1 MGMSGAATWI
11 PRLVSAAT
19 LVRLGAANGACQQAA
34 RPDLRPHFPCIR
46 GLARGARVG
55 ECTGFVSES
64 VTASTKIYSKEP
76 VWDPRRWLP
85 TTAEEVKARGW
96 DYLDVIIV
104 SGDAYVDHPA
114 FGTAVIGRLLEAEG
128 LRVAILPQPNW
139 RDDLRDFKK
148 LGAPR
153 MFFGVTAGCMDSMVN
168 RYTAARKPRSEDAYT
183 PGGEIGFRPDYAT
196 TVYCQILKK
205 LFPETPIMVGGIE
218 ASLRRVT
225 HYDYWSETLKPSILA
240 ESGADLLVYGMG
252 ELPLKEA
259 VRLLKRGVPFSS
271 LRTIPQTAVLL
282 PPDAKAPKNENWE
295 DFTLHSHDE
304 CLNDRAL
311 YAKNFKDIETE
322 SNRVKAR
329 RLFQQVANRLLVV
342 NPPFRT
348 MSEQQIDASFDL
360 PYTRLPHPKYRKRGP
375 IPAYEMIK
383 HSINMHRGCFGG
395 CSFCTIS
402 AHQGKFVASRSKES
416 ILREVESIKQMPDFR
431 GTISDLGGPSA
442 NMYKMKGKQQW
453 ICDECVRPSCIW
465 PDVCRNLDTD
475 HTPLLEIYEAVRN
488 TEGVK
493 HAYVASGIRYD
504 LFLHDKGATP
514 EVKAS
519 HERYIEE
526 LAAHHVPGRIKVAP
540 EHTSDHVLRIMRKPT
555 FKLFHKFKEKFDQ
568 AAKKAGKPDMPVV
581 PYFISSHP
589 GSRPEDMAELAL
601 QTKDL
606 GFRLEQVQ
614 DFTPTPMTVAT
625 EIYATGVHPY
635 DAKPVEVARSP
646 EEKQEQRSFFFWY
659 KPEMK
664 AALRA
669 SMKRLGLDD
678 MARRLLD
685 EKKETRDV
693 TPPPHITPCGMR
705 VPKSAASGE
714 KPASPCQSRGEPH
727 ANRGP
732 APQLTKMPKPPKRP
746 KTDVDQ
752 LLRDAGVQV
761 GRPKQDGGSR

>member
-1 MGMSGAATWI
+1 MVRAVPAPAA
-11 PRLVSAAT
+11 P
-19 LVRLGAANGACQQAA
+19 
-34 RPDLRPHFPCIR
+34 
-46 GLARGARVG
+46 
-55 ECTGFVSES
+55 
-64 VTASTKIYSKEP
+64 STKVYSHEP
-76 VWDPRRWLP
+76 VWDEKRWLP
-85 TTAEEVKARGW
+85 TTADEMKARGW
-96 DYLDVIIV
+96 DYVDVVIV

-114 FGTAVIGRLLEAEG
+114 FGTAVIGRLLEDEG

-148 LGAPR
+148 FGAPR
-153 MFFGVTAGCMDSMVN
+153 LFFGVTAGCMDSMVN
-168 RYTAARKPRSEDAYT
+168 RYTAAKKLRSEDAYT
-183 PGGEIGFRPDYAT
+183 PGGEHGFRPDYAT
-196 TVYCQILKK
+196 TTYCQVLKQ
-205 LFPETPIMVGGIE
+205 LYPEVPIMVGGIE

-225 HYDYWSETLKPSILA
+225 HFDYWSDTLKPSILA

-252 ELPLKEA
+252 ELPLREA
-259 VRLLKRGVPFSS
+259 VRLLRRGVPFAS
-271 LRTIPQTAVLL
+271 LTTLPQTAVLL
-282 PPDAKAPKNENWE
+282 PAGEEAPKNKHWE
-295 DFTLHSHDE
+295 DFTLHSHEE
-304 CLNDRAL
+304 CGRDREL
-311 YAKNFKDIETE
+311 YAKNFKNIETE

-329 RLFQQVANRLLVV
+329 RLLQPTGDRLLVV
-342 NPPFRT
+342 NPPFPT
-348 MSEQQIDASFDL
+348 MSEDQIDSSFDL

-383 HSINMHRGCFGG
+383 HSVNMHRGCFGG

-402 AHQGKFVASRSKES
+402 AHQGKFVASRSKAS

-431 GTISDLGGPSA
+431 GTISDLGGPSG
-442 NMYKMKGKQQW
+442 NMYKMKGKEQW

-475 HTPLLEIYEAVRN
+475 HTALLDIYESVRN

-504 LFLHDKGATP
+504 LFLHDKGVTP

-519 HERYIEE
+519 HEKYIEE

-540 EHTSDHVLRIMRKPT
+540 EHTSDHVLRIMRKPS
-555 FKLFHKFKEKFDQ
+555 FNLFYKFKEKFER
-568 AAKKAGKPDMPVV
+568 ASAKAGKKDVPVI

-601 QTKDL
+601 KTKDL

-635 DAKPVEVARSP
+635 DGKAVACAHTP

-669 SMKRLGLDD
+669 TMRRIGLHDLVH
-678 MARRLLD
+678 RLLD
-685 EKKETRDV
+685 EKKTTRDV
-693 TPPPHITPCGMR
+693 TPPPHITPCGQNR
-705 VPKSAASGE
+705 SAVGDSAAGQAAACSSGPPPGARLAAATARPRRSK
-714 KPASPCQSRGEPH
+714 KPAR
-727 ANRGP
+727 
-732 APQLTKMPKPPKRP
+732 L
-746 KTDVDQ
+746 DD
-752 LLRDAGVQV
+752 LLRDSGVRTVRDQ
-761 GRPKQDGGSR
+761 PLDK

>member
-1 MGMSGAATWI
+1 MSEAT
-11 PRLVSAAT
+11 P
-19 LVRLGAANGACQQAA
+19 G
-34 RPDLRPHFPCIR
+34 
-46 GLARGARVG
+46 
-55 ECTGFVSES
+55 
-64 VTASTKIYSKEP
+64 TKTYSREP
-76 VWDPRRWLP
+76 VWDPARWLP
-85 TTAEEVKARGW
+85 TTADEVKARGW
-96 DYLDVIIV
+96 DYVDVVIV

-114 FGTAVIGRLLEAEG
+114 FGTAVIGRLLEREG

-148 LGAPR
+148 FGAPR
-153 MFFGVTAGCMDSMVN
+153 RFFGVTAGCMDSMVN
-168 RYTAARKPRSEDAYT
+168 RYTAAKKLRSEDAYT
-183 PGGEIGFRPDYAT
+183 PGGEHGFRPDYAT
-196 TVYCQILKK
+196 VTYAQILKK
-205 LFPETPIMVGGIE
+205 LYPDVPVMVGGIE

-225 HYDYWSETLKPSILA
+225 HYDYWSDTLKPSILA

-252 ELPLKEA
+252 EPPLREI
-259 VRLLKRGVPFSS
+259 VRLLKRGVPFAS
-271 LRTIPQTAVLL
+271 LTNISQTAVLL
-282 PPDAKAPKNENWE
+282 SPGEVAPKNKNWE
-295 DFTLHSHDE
+295 DFTLHSHEE
-304 CLNDRAL
+304 CGRDRAL

-329 RLFQQVANRLLVV
+329 RLLQPVGERLLVV
-342 NPPFRT
+342 NPPFPT
-348 MSEQQIDASFDL
+348 MSEEEIDSSFDL

-402 AHQGKFVASRSKES
+402 AHQGKFVASRSKAS

-442 NMYKMKGKQQW
+442 NMYKMKGKEQW
-453 ICDECVRPSCIW
+453 ICDECRRPSCIW

-475 HTPLLEIYEAVRN
+475 HTALLDIYESVRN
-488 TEGVK
+488 TEGIK

-504 LFLHDKGATP
+504 LFLHEKDARP

-519 HERYIEE
+519 HERYVEE

-540 EHTSDHVLRIMRKPT
+540 EHTSDHVLRVMRKPT
-555 FKLFHKFKEKFDQ
+555 FNLFYKFKEKFDK
-568 AAKKAGKPDMPVV
+568 AAAKAGKPDTPVV

-601 QTKDL
+601 KTKDL

-635 DAKPVEVARSP
+635 NAQPVEVARTP

-669 SMKRLGLDD
+669 SMHRIGLDD
-678 MARRLLD
+678 LAHRLLD
-685 EKKETRDV
+685 EKRKTRDV
-693 TPPPHITPCGMR
+693 TPPPHITPCGMN
-705 VPKSAASGE
+705 VPGARLAAATQGAK
-714 KPASPCQSRGEPH
+714 KPAQ
-727 ANRGP
+727 P
-732 APQLTKMPKPPKRP
+732 APRGAPRPRKPAHL
-746 KTDVDQ
+746 DD
-752 LLRDAGVQV
+752 LLRDSGVKL
-761 GRPKQDGGSR
+761 PEKK

>member
-1 MGMSGAATWI
+1 MCPLPTAGKPAAGSGAPKSGFA
-11 PRLVSAAT
+11 PGGKAAT
-19 LVRLGAANGACQQAA
+19 FPAVSTPPANSAK
-34 RPDLRPHFPCIR
+34 
-46 GLARGARVG
+46 V
-55 ECTGFVSES
+55 
-64 VTASTKIYSKEP
+64 YSHEP
-76 VWDPRRWLP
+76 VWDPKRWLP
-85 TTAEEVKARGW
+85 TTADEMKARGW
-96 DYLDVIIV
+96 DYVDVVIV

-148 LGAPR
+148 FGAPR
-153 MFFGVTAGCMDSMVN
+153 LFFGVTAGCMDSMVN
-168 RYTAARKPRSEDAYT
+168 RYTAAKKLRSEDAYT
-183 PGGEIGFRPDYAT
+183 PGGEHGFRPDYAT
-196 TVYCQILKK
+196 TTYCQVLKK
-205 LFPETPIMVGGIE
+205 IYPEVPIMVGGIE

-225 HYDYWSETLKPSILA
+225 HFDYWSDTLKPSILA

-259 VRLLKRGVPFSS
+259 VRLLRRGVPFAS
-271 LRTIPQTAVLL
+271 LTTIPQTAVLL
-282 PPDAKAPKNENWE
+282 PAGEVAPKNKHWD
-295 DFTLHSHDE
+295 DFTLHSHEE
-304 CLNDRAL
+304 CERDREL
-311 YAKNFKDIETE
+311 YAKNFKNIETE

-329 RLFQQVANRLLVV
+329 RLLQPTGDRLLVV
-342 NPPFRT
+342 NPPFPT
-348 MSEQQIDASFDL
+348 MSEEEIDSSFDL

-442 NMYKMKGKQQW
+442 NMYKMKGKEQW

-475 HTPLLEIYEAVRN
+475 HTALLDIYESVRN

-504 LFLHDKGATP
+504 LFLHDKGTTP
-514 EVKAS
+514 EVQAS
-519 HERYIEE
+519 HEKYIEE

-540 EHTSDHVLRIMRKPT
+540 EHTSDHVLRVMRKPS
-555 FKLFHKFKEKFDQ
+555 FDLFYKFKEKFER
-568 AAKKAGKPDMPVV
+568 AAAKAGKPDMPVT

-601 QTKDL
+601 KTKDL

-635 DAKPVEVARSP
+635 DGKPVACAHTP
-646 EEKQEQRSFFFWY
+646 QEKQEQRSFFFWY

-669 SMKRLGLDD
+669 SMQRIGLHDLVH
-678 MARRLLD
+678 RLLE
-685 EKKETRDV
+685 EKKSTRDV
-693 TPPPHITPCGMR
+693 TPTPHIAPCGR
-705 VPKSAASGE
+705 APTPPGARLAAATAKPRRSR
-714 KPASPCQSRGEPH
+714 KPAH
-727 ANRGP
+727 
-732 APQLTKMPKPPKRP
+732 L
-746 KTDVDQ
+746 DD
-752 LLRDAGVQV
+752 LLRDAGVRTARDKPADQ
-761 GRPKQDGGSR
+761 

>member
-1 MGMSGAATWI
+1 
-11 PRLVSAAT
+11 
-19 LVRLGAANGACQQAA
+19 
-34 RPDLRPHFPCIR
+34 
-46 GLARGARVG
+46 
-55 ECTGFVSES
+55 
-64 VTASTKIYSKEP
+64 
-76 VWDPRRWLP
+76 VWDAKRWLP
-85 TTAEEVKARGW
+85 TTADEVKARGW
-96 DYLDVIIV
+96 DYVDVVIV

-148 LGAPR
+148 FGAPR
-153 MFFGVTAGCMDSMVN
+153 LFFGVTAGCMDSMVN
-168 RYTAARKPRSEDAYT
+168 RYTAAKKLRSEDAYT
-183 PGGEIGFRPDYAT
+183 PGGEHGFRPDYAT
-196 TVYCQILKK
+196 TTYCQVLKQ
-205 LFPETPIMVGGIE
+205 LYPDVPVMIGGIE

-225 HYDYWSETLKPSILA
+225 HFDYWSDALKPSILA

-252 ELPLKEA
+252 ELPLKET
-259 VRLLKRGVPFSS
+259 VRLLKRGVPFAS
-271 LRTIPQTAVLL
+271 LTTIPQTAVLL
-282 PPDAKAPKNENWE
+282 PAGEGAPKNKNW
-295 DFTLHSHDE
+295 DDYTLHSHEE
-304 CLNDRAL
+304 CLGDRAL
-311 YAKNFKDIETE
+311 YSKNFKDIETE

-329 RLFQQVANRLLVV
+329 RLLQPTGERLLVV
-342 NPPFRT
+342 NPPFPT
-348 MSEQQIDASFDL
+348 MTEQEIDSAFDL

-402 AHQGKFVASRSKES
+402 AHQGKFVASRSKAS
-416 ILREVESIKQMPDFR
+416 ILREVESVKQMPDFR
-431 GTISDLGGPSA
+431 GTISDLGGPSG

-475 HTPLLEIYEAVRN
+475 HTALLDIYESVRN

-540 EHTSDHVLRIMRKPT
+540 EHTSDHVLRIMRKPS
-555 FKLFHKFKEKFDQ
+555 FKLFHKFKAKFEA
-568 AAKKAGKPDMPVV
+568 AAKKAGKPDMPVT

-601 QTKDL
+601 KTKDL

-635 DAKPVEVARSP
+635 DGKPVACAHTP

-664 AALRA
+664 AALRS
-669 SMKRLGLDD
+669 SMRRLGLHDL
-678 MARRLLD
+678 AARLLD
-685 EKKETRDV
+685 DKKATRDV
-693 TPPPHITPCGMR
+693 TPSPHIAPCGMP
-705 VPKSAASGE
+705 VPGPQASAAPRAPEGGARPKRSK
-714 KPASPCQSRGEPH
+714 KPAHLDELLRAAGVNVAKPPRGGPP
-727 ANRGP
+727 P
-732 APQLTKMPKPPKRP
+732 AP
-746 KTDVDQ
+746 
-752 LLRDAGVQV
+752 
-761 GRPKQDGGSR
+761 

>member
-1 MGMSGAATWI
+1 MLPAA
-11 PRLVSAAT
+11 VSTPAPNSAKT
-19 LVRLGAANGACQQAA
+19 
-34 RPDLRPHFPCIR
+34 
-46 GLARGARVG
+46 
-55 ECTGFVSES
+55 
-64 VTASTKIYSKEP
+64 YSHEP
-76 VWDPRRWLP
+76 VWDAKRWLP
-85 TTAEEVKARGW
+85 TTADEVAARGW
-96 DYLDVIIV
+96 DYVDVVIV

-114 FGTAVIGRLLEAEG
+114 FGTAVIGRMLESEG

-148 LGAPR
+148 FGAPR
-153 MFFGVTAGCMDSMVN
+153 LFFGVTAGCMDSMVN
-168 RYTAARKPRSEDAYT
+168 RYTAAKKLRSEDAYT
-183 PGGEIGFRPDYAT
+183 PGGAHGFRPDYAT
-196 TVYCQILKK
+196 TTYCQVLKK
-205 LFPETPIMVGGIE
+205 LYPEVPVMIGGIE

-225 HYDYWSETLKPSILA
+225 HYDYWSDTLKPSILA

-252 ELPLKEA
+252 ELPLRET
-259 VRLLKRGVPFSS
+259 VRLLKRGVPFAS
-271 LRTIPQTAVLL
+271 LTTIPQTAVLL
-282 PPDAKAPKNENWE
+282 PPGETAPKNKNW
-295 DFTLHSHDE
+295 DDYTLHSHED
-304 CLNDRAL
+304 CGRDRAL
-311 YAKNFKDIETE
+311 YSKNFKDIETE

-329 RLFQQVANRLLVV
+329 RLLQPTGDRLLVV
-342 NPPFRT
+342 NPPFPT
-348 MSEQQIDASFDL
+348 MSEEEIDSAFDL

-402 AHQGKFVASRSKES
+402 AHQGKFVASRSKAS

-431 GTISDLGGPSA
+431 GTISDLGGPSG
-442 NMYKMKGKQQW
+442 NMYKMKGKEQW

-475 HTPLLEIYEAVRN
+475 HTALLDIYKSVRE
-488 TEGVK
+488 TEGIN

-504 LFLHDKGATP
+504 LFLHDKGTTP

-519 HERYIEE
+519 HEKYIEE

-540 EHTSDHVLRIMRKPT
+540 EHTSDHVLRVMRKPT
-555 FKLFHKFKEKFDQ
+555 FNLFYKFKEKFEK
-568 AAKKAGKPDMPVV
+568 AAAKAGKPDMPVT

-601 QTKDL
+601 KTKDL

-635 DAKPVEVARSP
+635 DGKPVACAHTP

-664 AALRA
+664 AALRS
-669 SMKRLGLDD
+669 SMQRLGLDGL
-678 MARRLLD
+678 AQRLLD
-685 EKKETRDV
+685 EKKTTRDV
-693 TPPPHITPCGMR
+693 TPTPHIAPCGMQ
-705 VPKSAASGE
+705 VPGARLAAATAKPKRSK
-714 KPASPCQSRGEPH
+714 KPAH
-727 ANRGP
+727 
-732 APQLTKMPKPPKRP
+732 LDDM
-746 KTDVDQ
+746 
-752 LLRDAGVQV
+752 LRAAGVKTAKDK
-761 GRPKQDGGSR
+761 PKA